1 MLNLVGSVRV
11 VYFGRQPFFNTV
23 LKLKLLINF
32 DNSQIC
38 RIFVVLKTN
47 TYVSIYHRFRCMC
60 IRFSLLLS
68 EQEKILTQY

>member
-23 LKLKLLINF
+23 LKVKLTINF
-32 DNSQIC
+32 HNSQIC
-38 RIFVVLKTN
+38 RIFVLLKTN
-47 TYVSIYHRFRCMC
+47 TYVSIYHFYLHNR

-68 EQEKILTQY
+68 EQETK